1 MILYTKFDIYGFI
14 VLEFCLII
22 PQITFFFKPYWSIFR
37 FSINNKTGE
46 VSVAGDLDREKVD
59 EYYLSVE
66 AKDGGGFR
74 STTELRIH
82 VTDENDEYPEFRREE
97 YFSSIKEKSNTFQRG
112 ALIIE
117 VILYNKL

>member
-1 MILYTKFDIYGFI
+1 MIVYTKFDIYSFI

-22 PQITFFFKPYWSIFR
+22 PQITFFLKPSWSIFR

>member
-22 PQITFFFKPYWSIFR
+22 PQFSFFNPSWSIFR

-112 ALIIE
+112 ALIVE